1 MDGLIG
7 NIININDIQNPK
19 NQIDKHLN
27 DLINNLEK
35 KSKKNDDLIGG
46 TIEFNVSKKKNKE
59 IDVSNNV
66 NSETI
71 YLNGKN
77 NKITIKNE
85 SLIKL
90 DDKIDNKLENDNKL
104 QER

>member
-46 TIEFNVSKKKNKE
+46 TIEFNVSKKK
-59 IDVSNNV
+59 
-66 NSETI
+66 
-71 YLNGKN
+71 
-77 NKITIKNE
+77 IK
-85 SLIKL
+85 K
-90 DDKIDNKLENDNKL
+90 
-104 QER
+104 